1 MRVGPSRAAIVFEVA
16 MDYFSIYEA
25 AASAR
30 GVARF
35 ASVFAAARAA
45 HPPPRM
51 PPVNPPPAHRL
62 SAHIKEFPIAA
73 AHENP
78 AKQNASDQ

>member
-1 MRVGPSRAAIVFEVA
+1 MEGLVDHAGQASRLRKIDAALAMRVGP
-16 MDYFSIYEA
+16 
-25 AASAR
+25 
-30 GVARF
+30 
-35 ASVFAAARAA
+35 VFAAARAA